1 VSDETLHEQLSRL
14 ERERTEADERYNDA
28 LTALDRALSPPAS
41 WPDPPPL
48 PDVSSLANVSR
59 LWDIAPTP
67 PSSADRSIKGRLR
80 TFVWRMIG
88 PPLEAQR
95 AFNGSVAEHAARA
108 ATAQSATHAVI
119 EELLAALRAQ
129 GDARVRFESHL
140 IHYLQTITWYVDTR
154 DRAAGGQALVLNA
167 GLSAIADDWMK
178 RWESLA
184 TRETRF
190 SQQVQ
195 QVLASLDDVRAT
207 SSLAQQTSL
216 SLKRDVEHLAE
227 HATGDG
233 ARGGGSHQ
241 GAGPTTMAARP
252 DLDAFKYVSFEN
264 QFRGSPDE
272 IRTRLEAYLP
282 RFQGRADVLEL
293 GCGRGEFLDLL
304 RAHGISARGLDT
316 NEAMV
321 RETRA
326 RGLDAV
332 RADALEYLSDLPD
345 GSLGGV
351 FAAQVVEHLPPDYLG
366 RLVETAAHKLR
377 AGGIIVLETINPTC
391 WLAFFESYIRD
402 FTHVRPLH
410 PETLQFLLRVN
421 GFQRVEIEFK
431 SPVPETQRLEAL
443 PWRVTL
449 PDPLTQD
456 AVQAVVD
463 RMNAHAQTL
472 NARLFG
478 WQDYAVIGEK

>member
-1 VSDETLHEQLSRL
+1 VSDETLQQRLSRL
-14 ERERTEADERYNDA
+14 ERERAEADERYNDA
-28 LTALDRALSPPAS
+28 LTALDRALAPAAA

-67 PSSADRSIKGRLR
+67 PPPADRSLKGRLR

-95 AFNGSVAEHAARA
+95 SFNGSVAEHATRA
-108 ATAQSATHAVI
+108 ATALSATHAVL

-140 IHYLQTITWYVDTR
+140 IQYLQTITWYVDTR
-154 DRAAGGQALVLNA
+154 DRSAGGEALVLNA

-190 SQQVQ
+190 SQQVH
-195 QVLASLDDVRAT
+195 QVLAALEDVRAT
-207 SSLAQQTSL
+207 SRIAQQTSL
-216 SLKRDVEHLAE
+216 SLKRDVAHLIEQA
-227 HATGDG
+227 AGDG
-233 ARGGGSHQ
+233 TQ
-241 GAGPTTMAARP
+241 TGASRQAADPAARAVP

-264 QFRGSPDE
+264 EFRGSPDE
-272 IRTRLEAYLP
+272 IRRRLEAYLP
-282 RFQGRADVLEL
+282 RFQGRTDVLEL

-304 RAHGISARGLDT
+304 RAHGIGARGLDT

-332 RADALEYLSDLPD
+332 QADALEYLSGLPD
-345 GSLGGV
+345 GSLGGL
-351 FAAQVVEHLPPDYLG
+351 FAAQVVEHLSPDYLD
-366 RLVETAAHKLR
+366 RLIEAAAHKLR
-377 AGGIIVLETINPTC
+377 PGGIVVLETINPTC

-402 FTHVRPLH
+402 LTHVRPIH
-410 PETLQFLLRVN
+410 PETLQFLLRVS
-421 GFQRVEIEFK
+421 GFQRVGIEFS
-431 SPVPETQRLEAL
+431 SPVPEAQRLEAL
-443 PWRVTL
+443 PWRVAVA
-449 PDPLTQD
+449 DPVTQD
-456 AVQAVVD
+456 TLQAVVD

-478 WQDYAVIGEK
+478 YQDYAVIGEK